1 MVDLVTT
8 TLGEV
13 LRQTRLRLTE
23 AALEDPALEARILVE
38 HFTGTTRAQ
47 SLSSPKMPIAA
58 ETVDSITA
66 ATERRAGGE
75 PVYRIIGCRQFYGL
89 ELTVS
94 PATLEPRQ
102 DTEALVDET
111 LGFVFETCARK
122 GKCRI
127 LDLGTGTGAIALALV
142 AQEPSASA
150 IGVDVSPDALVT
162 ACQNAERVGVAER
175 FAPLQSDWFTA
186 VTGRFDLIVSNPP
199 YIPTGMIASL
209 DPEVRDF
216 DPVGA
221 LDGGEDGLD
230 CYRHLA
236 GRASSY
242 LEDGGRIAVEI
253 GSDQRL
259 DVAMIF
265 AKAGLTLIS
274 ERRDLAGN
282 DRVLVFVAGQ
292 VRPVAASAA

>member
-1 MVDLVTT
+1 MVDVTST

-13 LRQTRLRLTE
+13 LSRTRKRLTE
-23 AALEDPALEARILVE
+23 AALEDPGLEARILVE

-47 SLSSPKMPIAA
+47 SLSTPRMPVAA
-58 ETVDSITA
+58 ETA
-66 ATERRAGGE
+66 ATIDAATDRRVAGE

-89 ELTVS
+89 DLTVS
-94 PATLEPRQ
+94 AATLEPRQ

-111 LGFVFETCARK
+111 LGFVFETSARK
-122 GKCRI
+122 GRCRI

-150 IGVDVSPDALVT
+150 VGVDVSQDALET
-162 ACQNAERVGVAER
+162 ARHNAERAGLAER
-175 FAPLQSDWFTA
+175 FSPLRSDWFDA

-236 GRASSY
+236 LRAADH
-242 LEDGGRIAVEI
+242 LEEGGRIAVEI

-265 AKAGLTLIS
+265 AKAGLTLVS

-282 DRVLVFVAGQ
+282 DRVLVFAVGQ
-292 VRPVAASAA
+292 ARPVAASAA